1 MSFSPKNVSLPVF
14 GLRHFLFQGCHLL
27 GFIPSHEE
35 TNLLF
40 SLLFSLSSHA
50 HDMTRIS
57 AIPPHSPAQLNK
69 TNRSQSL
76 AMKHANKG
84 SAIHFQHDN

>member
-1 MSFSPKNVSLPVF
+1 MEDYFPAMSFSPKNVFLPVF
-14 GLRHFLFQGCHLL
+14 GLHFFFQGCHLV

-50 HDMTRIS
+50 RDMTRIS
-57 AIPPHSPAQLNK
+57 GPPPHSPARLNK
-69 TNRSQSL
+69 TKQ
-76 AMKHANKG
+76 K
-84 SAIHFQHDN
+84 